1 MTPQLE
7 IAIAAFFLAIGTA
20 GPPLELP
27 RIVIAAL
34 LCAVVWRSGKFVGS
48 VAMLAVILGAYLQ
61 HNQFRLTSL
70 FAAAGLGIL
79 AHFFYRRP
87 RATTIIMA
95 ISAVTGLALLFL
107 G

>member
-27 RIVIAAL
+27 RMLIAAVVCL
-34 LCAVVWRSGKFVGS
+34 AVWRSGKFVGS
-48 VAMLAVILGAYLQ
+48 IAMIAVIAGAYVQ

-70 FAAAGLGIL
+70 VAAALLGIL
-79 AHFFYRRP
+79 AHFFYRRA
-87 RATTIIMA
+87 RVTTVIMA
-95 ISAVTGLALLFL
+95 LCAITGLAFLFL

>member
-27 RIVIAAL
+27 HILIAAL
-34 LCAVVWRSGKFVGS
+34 VCVVVWRSGKFVGS
-48 VAMLAVILGAYLQ
+48 LAMLAVIACAYLQ
-61 HNQFRLTSL
+61 HNQFRVTSL
-70 FAAAGLGIL
+70 VAAALLGIL
-79 AHFFYRRP
+79 VHFFYRRP
-87 RATTIIMA
+87 RATTVIMA
-95 ISAVTGLALLFL
+95 LSAITGLGFLFL